1 MVLKN
6 DTLVYIIVSLH
17 NYFPLNMLQFL
28 FLFSSYCR
36 QPFSKD
42 VPDVWLCQPCGIG
55 SMSSSSSLTEDL
67 PRTLTP
73 NPSDV
78 VDHEST
84 CSAGSSKLPN
94 YEEIVKTEK
103 VEHTPV
109 EEVRGL
115 PF

>member
-1 MVLKN
+1 M
-6 DTLVYIIVSLH
+6 YIIVSLH
-17 NYFPLNMLQFL
+17 NYFRLNMLQFL

-36 QPFSKD
+36 QPFSED

-55 SMSSSSSLTEDL
+55 SMSSSS
-67 PRTLTP
+67 
-73 NPSDV
+73 
-78 VDHEST
+78 
-84 CSAGSSKLPN
+84 SSKLPN